1 MLFTKSG
8 NSIAYD
14 WYPAE
19 NLAGYLLLLH
29 MMPATKES
37 WKEFAAKM
45 QKENYASIAI
55 DLRGHGESE
64 GGPEGYKKFS
74 DDDHQKSILDLD
86 AAVDFLKKQGAAP
99 EKIVLIGA
107 SIGANLALWY
117 LAEHPE
123 IKVGVLLSAGLD
135 YRGIE
140 TEPLVKKLSSGQAV
154 LFLCAKDDVRSGRD
168 NPSMNQRLF
177 EAIPESVKKE
187 IIVFEKGGH
196 GTDFLNQAEKLIHNW
211 IADNLPKG

>member
-1 MLFTKSG
+1 MYSNDTNFLKTSDG
-8 NSIAYD
+8 ASIAYD
-14 WYPAE
+14 FYPAPRPK
-19 NLAGYLLLLH
+19 GWLLLIH
-29 MMPATKES
+29 MMPADKRS
-37 WKEFAAKM
+37 WDDFAAATEKRG
-45 QKENYASIAI
+45 YVSLAI

-99 EKIVLIGA
+99 EKIFLVGA

-123 IKVGVLLSAGLD
+123 IKVGVLLSAGLN

-140 TEPLVKKLSSGQAV
+140 TEPLVKKLSPSQAI
-154 LFLCAKDDVRSGRD
+154 LFMSAKDD
-168 NPSMNQRLF
+168 PSMNQRLF

-187 IIVFEKGGH
+187 IIVFETGGH
-196 GTDFLNQAEKLIHNW
+196 GTEFLKKAEKLIHSW